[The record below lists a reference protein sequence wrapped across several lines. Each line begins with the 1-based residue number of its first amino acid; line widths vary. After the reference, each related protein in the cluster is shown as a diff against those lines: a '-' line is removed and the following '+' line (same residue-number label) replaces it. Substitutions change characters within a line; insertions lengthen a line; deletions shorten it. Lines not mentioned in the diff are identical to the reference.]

1 MSLQREPVMMP
12 RRCAFLLFRVPALC
26 LTLVLSACLVLTATG
41 LRENVFEADAAVVL
55 GNQVFPDGTPSPRL
69 AARLDRAVRLY
80 REGLCPVIIVSG
92 GVGKEGVDEAAAMA
106 GYLFRHGVP
115 ERAVILDA
123 SGVNT
128 AATARFAARWL
139 SENDGSSIL
148 AVSQYFHLPRT
159 SLALERQ
166 GVPAVG
172 TACADW
178 LEWRDL
184 FSVPRELAALVL
196 YALRGDI

>member
-1 MSLQREPVMMP
+1 MP
-12 RRCAFLLFRVPALC
+12 RRFTFLLFRVPVLCSAVALA
-26 LTLVLSACLVLTATG
+26 ACLVLAATG
-41 LRENVFEADAAVVL
+41 LQEDVFEADAAVVL

-80 REGLCPVIIVSG
+80 RGGLCPAIIVSG
-92 GVGKEGVDEAAAMA
+92 GVGKEGVDEATAMA
-106 GYLFRHGVP
+106 AYLFRHGVP
-115 ERAVILDA
+115 EQAVIIDS

-139 SENDGSSIL
+139 LENGGSSIL

-159 SLALERQ
+159 RLALERQ

-172 TACADW
+172 TARADW
-178 LEWRDL
+178 LEWRDM
-184 FSVPRELAALVL
+184 FSVPRELAALAL
-196 YALRGDI
+196 YFLRGDI